1 MSRLLVVGATGL
13 LGRAV
18 CQRAN
23 AAGYQVRALVR
34 PASPRRA
41 SLERLG
47 YECVDGDLKDPP
59 SLSRACQGCDAV
71 VTTANT
77 MTVRGSGDSL
87 DAVDRRGS
95 LALLAAAA
103 QGGVQQFVY
112 TSVTPALPSNNQ
124 FVAIKREVEAAVR
137 ASGLRWTILQPA
149 AFMEVHA
156 GPVAGWDFGRHRAR
170 LVGRGDTPVDF
181 ISIHDVAAFA
191 TAALTHPAAVN
202 RTLVLNGPEALTG
215 NQTVE
220 IAGRVLGRP
229 FSVQRAPLA
238 AIRVIRAIVGPFNE
252 HVSAL
257 LGLMLGQEEPATAA
271 SAFPPMYVEFGV
283 TPTMFAD
290 YVRSQAG
297 SGR

>member
-1 MSRLLVVGATGL
+1 MPHGHVSTGQVVWFGFTG
-13 LGRAV
+13 GHFHRNW
-18 CQRAN
+18 R
-23 AAGYQVRALVR
+23 
-34 PASPRRA
+34 
-41 SLERLG
+41 
-47 YECVDGDLKDPP
+47 D
-59 SLSRACQGCDAV
+59 
-71 VTTANT
+71 
-77 MTVRGSGDSL
+77 DS
-87 DAVDRRGS
+87 
-95 LALLAAAA
+95 
-103 QGGVQQFVY
+103 F
-112 TSVTPALPSNNQ
+112 
-124 FVAIKREVEAAVR
+124 
-137 ASGLRWTILQPA
+137 
-149 AFMEVHA
+149 
-156 GPVAGWDFGRHRAR
+156 
-170 LVGRGDTPVDF
+170 
-181 ISIHDVAAFA
+181 
-191 TAALTHPAAVN
+191 